1 MYCVYQHMQ
10 PSNVNKTK
18 IGRDTIIKTIE
29 NLPPATPLYLGNVSN
44 HHTSTRA
51 IEPQEMRLTGH
62 RSNIF
67 RRKKKHRCLCL
78 PGLVWW
84 HRDATICSMGSHDLF
99 CHRLQTTELWRIL
112 FFFYHSFF
120 DRCALRTHNT
130 QIGIVPLFVW
140 EEIARASSVVVL
152 YAFPLVKRITNVWDG
167 ANKRERL
174 RQTILLR
181 PFDFRSGHPRLQ
193 SYIDAQCRGRGDSSF
208 ITKERNQAA
217 SSAQMVIPHMVYVM
231 WWIYDI
237 SNDMICIQRRLIR
250 PLDFRLLFVLPLP
263 PP

>member
-1 MYCVYQHMQ
+1 MCRTITHRHEHLNPRRWGSLDTEATFSEEKKSIVV
-10 PSNVNKTK
+10 SACLAWSDG
-18 IGRDTIIKTIE
+18 IGTQQFVRWEVTIFSVIAFKQL
-29 NLPPATPLYLGNVSN
+29 NCD
-44 HHTSTRA
+44 
-51 IEPQEMRLTGH
+51 EPCF
-62 RSNIF
+62 S
-67 RRKKKHRCLCL
+67 
-78 PGLVWW
+78 
-84 HRDATICSMGSHDLF
+84 
-99 CHRLQTTELWRIL
+99 
-112 FFFYHSFF
+112 YHWFV
-120 DRCALRTHNT
+120 DRCSLRTHNT

-174 RQTILLR
+174 RQTTLLR

-193 SYIDAQCRGRGDSSF
+193 SYIDAQRRGRGDSSF